1 MSSTSTALSQVSVW
15 LISVTI
21 NAILVG
27 MVVVMV
33 GVVVVVVITEG
44 IFGPPPITPQMS
56 ASTIKVVSS
65 NGCLRMRAAG
75 CECGSVNRLWGKTL
89 LLQPRH

>member
-44 IFGPPPITPQMS
+44 IFGPPHHPS
-56 ASTIKVVSS
+56 NVSIYYKS
-65 NGCLRMRAAG
+65 GLLKWLPANEGCWL
-75 CECGSVNRLWGKTL
+75 
-89 LLQPRH
+89 